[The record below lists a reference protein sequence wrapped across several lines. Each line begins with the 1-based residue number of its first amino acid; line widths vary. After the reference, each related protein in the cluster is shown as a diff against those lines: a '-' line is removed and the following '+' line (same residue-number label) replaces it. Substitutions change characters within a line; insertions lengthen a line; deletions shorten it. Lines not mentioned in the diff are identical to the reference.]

1 MCNVFVSKRVFT
13 IIIFLLCD
21 FLYVFSQQG
30 EAVNKVIAKLK
41 TELEKDITDKKS
53 LKKIS
58 ELLINSG
65 DYNQTIHYA
74 LLLDSAAQLTNDE
87 TAQMYSYIYLGQA
100 LVMNGEERKSKYYI
114 DKSLELATKLSNDSA
129 LASVYNGLGLYAS
142 NVEMDY
148 YRSINYFFQGI
159 EAAKRSSH
167 ERLYSILLC
176 NISGIYYL
184 KRDTQGLKYALEC
197 YTLGHEK
204 DDAYLIYCGSTNSAY
219 MFFLLG
225 NYDEALKYIKEAE
238 FITEKNN
245 FYDKTNLY
253 NLYGNILFRS
263 GDNKAAID
271 AFYKALEYKDQS
283 QISSVANTY
292 LSLSKVFIKQKQYK
306 ESVALLELGLD
317 LSIKNK
323 NTIHVPELYEYIS
336 ISYELDRD
344 YNNALKYYKIFQS
357 FSDSI
362 YNAEKERSL
371 SELRIKYD
379 TEKHENEIKQSKLS
393 LLQKEKRFQLLLFAF
408 ILIFLIL
415 GGTYISYYKKNKLYL
430 QIVKRN
436 KEAIKREANLR
447 MQIDELR
454 NRMGKETGTE
464 KYSVSSMSE
473 EKEIKLYEELTNLM
487 RNEHIYKQN
496 DLTKE
501 KLAAQLNTNRTYLS
515 QVINKYSGLSFTHF
529 INSFRIEDAVHVLSD
544 PNNDIPLKAL
554 SSDIGFNSTTTF
566 YTAFQSS
573 VGMTPSLYRE
583 KVHQLDKQERKR
595 Q

>member
-1 MCNVFVSKRVFT
+1 M
-13 IIIFLLCD
+13 
-21 FLYVFSQQG
+21 
-30 EAVNKVIAKLK
+30 
-41 TELEKDITDKKS
+41 
-53 LKKIS
+53 KKIS

-501 KLAAQLNTNRTYLS
+501 KLAALLNTNRTYLS

>member
-1 MCNVFVSKRVFT
+1 M
-13 IIIFLLCD
+13 
-21 FLYVFSQQG
+21 
-30 EAVNKVIAKLK
+30 
-41 TELEKDITDKKS
+41 
-53 LKKIS
+53 
-58 ELLINSG
+58 
-65 DYNQTIHYA
+65 
-74 LLLDSAAQLTNDE
+74 
-87 TAQMYSYIYLGQA
+87 
-100 LVMNGEERKSKYYI
+100 
-114 DKSLELATKLSNDSA
+114 
-129 LASVYNGLGLYAS
+129 
-142 NVEMDY
+142 
-148 YRSINYFFQGI
+148 
-159 EAAKRSSH
+159 
-167 ERLYSILLC
+167 
-176 NISGIYYL
+176 
-184 KRDTQGLKYALEC
+184 
-197 YTLGHEK
+197 
-204 DDAYLIYCGSTNSAY
+204 
-219 MFFLLG
+219 
-225 NYDEALKYIKEAE
+225 
-238 FITEKNN
+238 
-245 FYDKTNLY
+245 
-253 NLYGNILFRS
+253 
-263 GDNKAAID
+263 
-271 AFYKALEYKDQS
+271 
-283 QISSVANTY
+283 
-292 LSLSKVFIKQKQYK
+292 
-306 ESVALLELGLD
+306 
-317 LSIKNK
+317 
-323 NTIHVPELYEYIS
+323 
-336 ISYELDRD
+336 
-344 YNNALKYYKIFQS
+344 KYYKIFQS

>member
-1 MCNVFVSKRVFT
+1 MN
-13 IIIFLLCD
+13 
-21 FLYVFSQQG
+21 
-30 EAVNKVIAKLK
+30 EAIENLK
-41 TELEKDITDKKS
+41 AELHEDRANIRS
-53 LKKIS
+53 LKRIC
-58 ELLINSG
+58 ELFINRG
-65 DYNQTIHYA
+65 DYDRTIHYA
-74 LLLDSAAQLTNDE
+74 LILDSVAQLTNNE
-87 TAQMYSYIYLGQA
+87 AAQMYSYIYLGQA
-100 LVMNGEERKSKYYI
+100 MVMNGEEQKSKYYI

-184 KRDTQGLKYALEC
+184 KGDTEGLKYALEC

-204 DDAYLIYCGSTNSAY
+204 GDAYLIYCGSINSAY

-225 NYDEALKYIKEAE
+225 DYDEALKYIKEAE

-253 NLYGNILFRS
+253 NLYGNILFKS
-263 GDNKAAID
+263 NDNKLAID
-271 AFYKALEYKDQS
+271 AFYKALEFKNQS
-283 QISSVANTY
+283 QVSSVANTY
-292 LSLSKVFIKQKQYK
+292 LSMSKVFINQKQYK
-306 ESVALLELGLD
+306 ESVTLLEQGLD
-317 LSIKNK
+317 ISIKNK

-336 ISYELDRD
+336 ISYELDQN
-344 YNNALKYYKIFQS
+344 YNNALKYYKIFHS

-362 YNAEKERSL
+362 YNAEKERTL

-415 GGTYISYYKKNKLYL
+415 GGMYISYYKKNKLYL

-436 KEAIKREANLR
+436 KEAIKREASLKE
-447 MQIDELR
+447 QVDELR
-454 NRMGKETGTE
+454 SKISKEFLTE

-473 EKEIKLYEELTNLM
+473 EKEIKLYEDLTTLM

-501 KLAAQLNTNRTYLS
+501 KLATLLNTNRTYLS

-529 INSFRIEDAVHVLSD
+529 INSFRIEDAIHILSD
-544 PNNDIPLKAL
+544 PNNNIPLKAL
-554 SSDIGFNSTTTF
+554 STDIGFNSATTF

-583 KVHQLDKQERKR
+583 KVYQLEKQERKR

>member
-1 MCNVFVSKRVFT
+1 M
-13 IIIFLLCD
+13 
-21 FLYVFSQQG
+21 
-30 EAVNKVIAKLK
+30 
-41 TELEKDITDKKS
+41 EKDITDKKS

-74 LLLDSAAQLTNDE
+74 LILDSVAQLSNDE

-100 LVMNGEERKSKYYI
+100 MVMKGEVRKSKYYI
-114 DKSLELATKLSNDSA
+114 DKSLELAIKLSNDSV

-184 KRDTQGLKYALEC
+184 KGDSEGLKYALEC
-197 YTLGHEK
+197 HTLGHEK
-204 DDAYLIYCGSTNSAY
+204 GDAYLIYCGSIASAY

-225 NYDEALKYIKEAE
+225 DYDEALKYTKEAA
-238 FITEKNN
+238 FIIEENN
-245 FYDKTNLY
+245 FYNKTDFY
-253 NLYGNILFRS
+253 NLYGNILFKLR
-263 GDNKAAID
+263 DNKSAIG
-271 AFYKALEYKDQS
+271 AFYKALEFKDQS
-283 QISSVANTY
+283 QTSSVANTY
-292 LSLSKVFIKQKQYK
+292 LSMAKVFIKQRQYK
-306 ESVALLELGLD
+306 ESVVLLEQGLD
-317 LSIKNK
+317 ISIKNK
-323 NTIHVPELYEYIS
+323 NTIHIPELYKYIS
-336 ISYELDRD
+336 ISYELDQD
-344 YNNALKYYKIFQS
+344 YSNALKYYKIFQS

-362 YNAEKERSL
+362 YNAEKERTL
-371 SELRIKYD
+371 SELKIKYD

-408 ILIFLIL
+408 ILIFIIL
-415 GGTYISYYKKNKLYL
+415 GGTYVSYYKKNKLYL

-436 KEAIKREANLR
+436 KDAIKHEANLKE
-447 MQIDELR
+447 QIGELR
-454 NRMGKETGTE
+454 SKIGKEFIIK
-464 KYSVSSMSE
+464 KYSVSSISE
-473 EKEIKLYEELTNLM
+473 EKEIKLYEELTNLIK
-487 RNEHIYKQN
+487 NEHIYKQN

-501 KLAAQLNTNRTYLS
+501 KLAALLNTNRTYLS

-554 SSDIGFNSTTTF
+554 SIDIGFNSTTTF
-566 YTAFQSS
+566 YTAFRSS

-583 KVHQLDKQERKR
+583 KVHQLEKQERKNNNR
-595 Q
+595 MLPNHR

>member
-1 MCNVFVSKRVFT
+1 M
-13 IIIFLLCD
+13 
-21 FLYVFSQQG
+21 
-30 EAVNKVIAKLK
+30 
-41 TELEKDITDKKS
+41 
-53 LKKIS
+53 KKIS

-473 EKEIKLYEELTNLM
+473 EKEIKLYEELANLM

-501 KLAAQLNTNRTYLS
+501 KLAALLNTNRTYLS

>member
-1 MCNVFVSKRVFT
+1 MCNVFVPKRVFI
-13 IIIFLLCD
+13 IIIFLLCG

-30 EAVNKVIAKLK
+30 EAVNKVIVKLK
-41 TELEKDITDKKS
+41 TELEKDITDKRS

-74 LLLDSAAQLTNDE
+74 LLLDSVAQLTNDE
-87 TAQMYSYIYLGQA
+87 TAKMYSYIYLGQA
-100 LVMNGEERKSKYYI
+100 MVMNGEERKSKYYI

-148 YRSINYFFQGI
+148 YRSVNYFFQGI

-184 KRDTQGLKYALEC
+184 KKDTQGLKYALEC

-204 DDAYLIYCGSTNSAY
+204 GDAYLIYCGSTNSAY

-336 ISYELDRD
+336 ISYELDHD

-447 MQIDELR
+447 QQIDEFR
-454 NRMGKETGTE
+454 NRIGKETGTE

-473 EKEIKLYEELTNLM
+473 EKEVKLYGDLTNLM

-501 KLAAQLNTNRTYLS
+501 KLAALLNTNRTYLS

-529 INSFRIEDAVHVLSD
+529 INTFRIEDAVHVLSD

-583 KVHQLDKQERKR
+583 KVHQLEKQERKR

>member
-1 MCNVFVSKRVFT
+1 M
-13 IIIFLLCD
+13 
-21 FLYVFSQQG
+21 
-30 EAVNKVIAKLK
+30 IANLK
-41 TELEKDITDKKS
+41 TDLSKDITDIQS
-53 LKKIS
+53 LRKIS

-65 DYNQTIHYA
+65 DYTQTIYYA
-74 LLLDSAAQLTNDE
+74 HILDSIARIANDE
-87 TAQMYSYIYLGQA
+87 AGRMYAYIYLGQA
-100 LVMNGEERKSKYYI
+100 MMMNGEELESKHYM
-114 DKSLELATKLSNDSA
+114 DKSLKLAMELSNDSA

-184 KRDTQGLKYALEC
+184 KGDTEGLKYALEC
-197 YTLGHEK
+197 YNLGHEK
-204 DDAYLIYCGSTNSAY
+204 GDAYLIYCGSTNSAY

-225 NYDEALKYIKEAE
+225 DYDEALKYIKEAE

-245 FYDKTNLY
+245 FHDKTNLY
-253 NLYGNILFRS
+253 NLYGNILFKS
-263 GDNKAAID
+263 GDNKAAIE
-271 AFYKALEYKDQS
+271 AYNKALEFKDQS
-283 QISSVANTY
+283 QISSIASTY
-292 LSLSKVFIKQKQYK
+292 LGMSKVFIQQKQYK
-306 ESVALLELGLD
+306 ESVRLLQQGLD
-317 LSIKNK
+317 ISLKNK

-336 ISYELDRD
+336 ISYELDND

-362 YNAEKERSL
+362 YNADKERTL

-379 TEKHENEIKQSKLS
+379 TEKQENEIKQGKLV
-393 LLQKEKRFQLLLFAF
+393 LLQKEKKFQLLLFAF
-408 ILIFLIL
+408 ILIFLVL

-436 KEAIKREANLR
+436 QEAIKREADLR
-447 MQIDELR
+447 EQIDEFK
-454 NRMGKETGTE
+454 NKVEKEPVAE
-464 KYSVSSMSE
+464 KYSVSSMTE
-473 EKEIKLYEELTNLM
+473 EKEIKLYEELSNLM
-487 RNEHIYKQN
+487 RNERIYKQK

-501 KLAAQLNTNRTYLS
+501 KLAALLNTNRTYLS

-529 INSFRIEDAVHVLSD
+529 INTFRIEDAVRVLSD
-544 PNNDIPLKAL
+544 PGNDIPLKAL
-554 SSDIGFNSTTTF
+554 SADLGFNSATTF

-583 KVHQLDKQERKR
+583 KVHQLEKQERKKL
-595 Q
+595 

>member
-1 MCNVFVSKRVFT
+1 M
-13 IIIFLLCD
+13 
-21 FLYVFSQQG
+21 
-30 EAVNKVIAKLK
+30 
-41 TELEKDITDKKS
+41 
-53 LKKIS
+53 KKIS

-501 KLAAQLNTNRTYLS
+501 KLAALLNTNRTYLS

-583 KVHQLDKQERKR
+583 KVHLLDKQERKR

>member
-1 MCNVFVSKRVFT
+1 MCNVFVSKRVFI
-13 IIIFLLCD
+13 IIIFLLCG

-30 EAVNKVIAKLK
+30 EAVNKVIVKLK
-41 TELEKDITDKKS
+41 TELEKDITDKRS

-74 LLLDSAAQLTNDE
+74 LLLDSVAQLTNDE
-87 TAQMYSYIYLGQA
+87 TAKMYSYIYLGQA
-100 LVMNGEERKSKYYI
+100 MVMNGEERKSKYYI

-142 NVEMDY
+142 NIEMDY
-148 YRSINYFFQGI
+148 YRSVNYFFQGI

-184 KRDTQGLKYALEC
+184 KKDTQGLKYALEC

-204 DDAYLIYCGSTNSAY
+204 GDAYLIYCGSTNSAY
-219 MFFLLG
+219 MFFLLE

-245 FYDKTNLY
+245 FHDKTNLY
-253 NLYGNILFRS
+253 NLYGNILFKS
-263 GDNKAAID
+263 GDNKSAIE
-271 AFYKALEYKDQS
+271 AYNKALKFKDQS

-336 ISYELDRD
+336 ISYELDHD

-447 MQIDELR
+447 QQIDEFR
-454 NRMGKETGTE
+454 NRIGKETGTE

-473 EKEIKLYEELTNLM
+473 EKEVKLYGDLTNLM

-501 KLAAQLNTNRTYLS
+501 KLAALLNTNRTYLS

-529 INSFRIEDAVHVLSD
+529 INTFRIEDAVHVLSD

-583 KVHQLDKQERKR
+583 KVHQLEKQERKR